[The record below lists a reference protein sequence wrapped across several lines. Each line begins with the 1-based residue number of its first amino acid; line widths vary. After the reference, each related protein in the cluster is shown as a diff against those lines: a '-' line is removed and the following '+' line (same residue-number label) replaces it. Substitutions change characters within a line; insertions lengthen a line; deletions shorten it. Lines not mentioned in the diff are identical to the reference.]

1 MRTRKTGSIRKRK
14 DGRYEGRIFLGRHP
28 NGTPK
33 TFSVFAATQTE
44 CESALKA
51 AIDQVAI
58 TGKPLL
64 VASNV
69 TGTGGAFSWIG
80 LSQSIGEL
88 EHDRNALFADPA
100 YVAFLDEN
108 AELFEPGFSVSILR
122 SLA

>member
-58 TGKPLL
+58 TGKPPDAKLTL
-64 VASNV
+64 RKYLASWMVDHVKRRLAPNTHLDYQNV
-69 TGTGGAFSWIG
+69 VDHYIAPNIG
-80 LSQSIGEL
+80 
-88 EHDRNALFADPA
+88 
-100 YVAFLDEN
+100 
-108 AELFEPGFSVSILR
+108 
-122 SLA
+122 